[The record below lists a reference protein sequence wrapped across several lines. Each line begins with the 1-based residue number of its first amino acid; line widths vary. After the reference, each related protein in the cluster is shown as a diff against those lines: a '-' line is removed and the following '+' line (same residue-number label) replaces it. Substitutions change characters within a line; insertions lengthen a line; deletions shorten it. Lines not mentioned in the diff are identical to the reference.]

1 MTPGHINSDSR
12 LVKCDCEWQSQSKAS
27 PSSGS
32 MSDPSWMAVF
42 LWLFWLPH
50 LQQNVL
56 ASGEDPTPP
65 FQRIYQSEQT
75 VRRSKSHE
83 MGSYVNKS
91 IDPCVDFYA
100 YACGNWKSSSTPQ
113 EQLQQQT
120 DRELLLLLDEAV
132 RREDS
137 VIARQAKE
145 FFKTCVTA
153 QAQQSQQQQQFLS
166 DFITQNGGFPA
177 VPGSQWSVHHHDYN
191 WLSVLGGLRLRYGMD
206 ILIGLRVG
214 YNYENVNENSLYLSE
229 PSTIIPSELCTRNR
243 SDIRDTVYEPLEL
256 RMASELRTWLALGQE
271 ESARLAAD
279 ILSFEHELCGGMK
292 GGSFDPWDGEEQLYL
307 ANYTRKTL
315 SEFSNLFE
323 LDLESYVRASYDKEI
338 YKPVFMATPEYFR
351 QLKRTVAAHNISL
364 VANYIMYRAVSA
376 LNFPL
381 EDRPHLRKGE
391 CLARTKELLPTALG
405 ELYARQFDVEDSTTD
420 LDNMYDKLKTAL
432 RQSLSAEWL
441 VEGSQRVGQEKLR
454 NLRLQL
460 SSYERPLILKLQ
472 LERGN
477 YWHNLRQLLG
487 AVQSQRNN
495 RLSEELTPAPSD
507 PVEAYE
513 ARVRLRPVQRRL
525 DMGLALLQP
534 PAYDRHYG
542 HALRYATLGVKL
554 AQQLV
559 MAFDDPHWSIG
570 LLERDNWDGQTA
582 WEYHIRSYCF
592 ARQVE
597 HYLRANVSATRELIT
612 NSAALNVAFRA
623 YLTWLGFQEPN
634 NDFNKLVK
642 ETLPDLDYT
651 NTALFFLAYAQQHC
665 SLEEIHPKDEQW
677 TTEGYL
683 YSARQNHTW
692 TRLQVNG
699 PLRNSADFARE
710 FRCPIGSPMNPA
722 AKCSTY

>member
-1 MTPGHINSDSR
+1 
-12 LVKCDCEWQSQSKAS
+12 
-27 PSSGS
+27 
-32 MSDPSWMAVF
+32 MSDPCWTTVF

-50 LQQNVL
+50 LQQNALV
-56 ASGEDPTPP
+56 SGEDLPPP

-75 VRRSKSHE
+75 VRRSKAQE
-83 MGSYVNKS
+83 MGSHVNKS

-100 YACGNWKSSSTPQ
+100 YACGNWKSTLTPQ

-120 DRELLLLLDEAV
+120 DRELLLLVEEAV

-137 VIARQAKE
+137 VIVRQAKE
-145 FFKTCVTA
+145 LFKSCVSA
-153 QAQQSQQQQQFLS
+153 QAHQSQQQQQFLS
-166 DFITQNGGFPA
+166 EFITQNGGFPA
-177 VPGSQWSVHHHDYN
+177 VPGSQWAVHHHDYN

-214 YNYENVNENSLYLSE
+214 YNYGNVNENSLYLSE
-229 PSTIIPSELCTRNR
+229 PSTLIPSELCTRNR
-243 SDIRDTVYEPLEL
+243 SDIRDSIYEPLEH
-256 RMASELRTWLALGQE
+256 RVASELKSWLALGHD

-292 GGSFDPWDGEEQLYL
+292 GGSFDPWDAEEQLYL

-315 SEFSNLFE
+315 REFSNSIE
-323 LDLESYVRASYDKEI
+323 LDLESYVRASFGQDI
-338 YKPVFMATPEYFR
+338 YKPVYMAAPEYFR
-351 QLKRTVAAHNISL
+351 QLKRTVGAHNISL

-381 EDRPHLRKGE
+381 DDRPQLRKRE
-391 CLARTKELLPTALG
+391 CLERTKELLPTALG
-405 ELYARQFDVEDSTTD
+405 ELYARQFGTEDSRID
-420 LDNMYDKLKTAL
+420 LDNLYDTLKTAL
-432 RQSLSAEWL
+432 RQSLGAEWL
-441 VEGSQRVGQEKLR
+441 VEGTQRVGQEKLR
-454 NLRLQL
+454 NLKLQMPT
-460 SSYERPLILKLQ
+460 YERPVILKLQ

-477 YWHNLRQLLG
+477 YWQNLRQLLG
-487 AVQSQRNN
+487 VVQSQRNN
-495 RLSEELTPAPSD
+495 RLFEEFVPAPSD

-534 PAYDRHYG
+534 PAYDPRYG
-542 HALRYATLGVKL
+542 HAIRYATLGVKL

-559 MAFDDPHWSIG
+559 MAFDDPHWSVG

-582 WEYHIRSYCF
+582 WQYHIRSNCF
-592 ARQVE
+592 ARQVDN
-597 HYLRANVSATRELIT
+597 YLRPNVSATTQLIT
-612 NSAALNVAFRA
+612 DSAAINVAFRA

-634 NDFNKLVK
+634 NDFTKLTK
-642 ETLPDLDYT
+642 ETLPDLNYS

-665 SLEEIHPKDEQW
+665 SLEETRPRDEQG
-677 TTEGYL
+677 TPEGYL

-692 TRLQVNG
+692 TRLLVNG
-699 PLRNSADFARE
+699 PLRNSFEFASE

-722 AKCSTY
+722 TKCVIY